1 MENSV
6 TINVSEKAK
15 ASAITIQ
22 GIEVMFNAVMQ
33 DHGLLKG
40 DRRVEA
46 YDHRLSFEIER
57 VFGVNCRIYYRNEY
71 VLNMGTLRQLAELNP
86 DLRVVENHP
95 VVELGWSS
103 NSRSISNAMVCIDLY
118 ERMTK
123 AAADFEARISEFKY
137 VIA

>member
-46 YDHRLSFEIER
+46 YDNRLSFEIER

-71 VLNMGTLRQLAELNP
+71 VLNMGTLRKLAELNP

-103 NSRSISNAMVCIDLY
+103 TSRSISNAMACIDLY

-123 AAADFEARISEFKY
+123 AAADFETRISEFEY